1 MPEPLRGIADIR
13 GFFRTNDTP
22 IYFVSPTAFNLLG
35 IDRWVRDFHFVNY
48 FDSFGGSH
56 PNVFV
61 PKERPYREFESIED
75 INNYLLSHKEVRDL
89 IGEHGGQALFVF
101 FDEETEAL
109 AEEAGLKLAMPSA
122 ALRHRLDSKI
132 VTTQL
137 GNEAGVP
144 SVPNRLGHATSY
156 EELLDLATGLGHD
169 LVVQTPYG
177 DSGKTTFF
185 IHGEADWDKDAEH
198 MVDQELKVMKRIN
211 CRAVAVEAVLTR
223 HGTVVGPVMRDLT
236 GYPELT
242 PYRGG
247 WCGNDIFADALTP
260 ELRERARVLTQQFGD
275 RLATEGYLGFFEVD
289 YLVDLD
295 TGELYLGELNPRLSG
310 VTSMTNVT
318 VGAYADMPLFLLH
331 LIEFLDV
338 PYEIDVDEIN
348 ARWGRTE
355 AVDEWSQLVIKETR
369 SDVEL
374 LTAAPRTGL
383 WRLDDDGHASFIR
396 WGNDWHGIH
405 EAGEAFY
412 LQVLGEGDYRY
423 PGADL
428 GLLVSRCRMQDDDNR
443 LTPKA
448 RQWIDAIREQFT
460 GVPLASA
467 EAHDRPRDALA
478 FKASS

>member
-1 MPEPLRGIADIR
+1 MTEPLRGVADIR
-13 GFFRTNDTP
+13 GFFRTNRTP

-35 IDRWVRDFHFVNY
+35 IDRWVREFKFVNY

-61 PKERPYREFESIED
+61 PEERPYREFESIEE
-75 INNYLLSHKEVRDL
+75 INNYLLEHKEVRDL
-89 IGEHGGQALFVF
+89 VGDDGGLALFVF
-101 FDEETEAL
+101 FDEETEEL
-109 AEEAGLKLAMPSA
+109 AKELGLKMAMPPA

-144 SVPNRLGHATSY
+144 SVPNRLGKAATY
-156 EELLDLATGLGHD
+156 DELLELATGLGSD

-177 DSGKTTFF
+177 DSGKTTYF
-185 IHGEADWDKDAEH
+185 IRGEDDWDDELAGE
-198 MVDQELKVMKRIN
+198 ELKVMKRIN

-247 WCGNDIFADALTP
+247 WCGNDIFSEALSP
-260 ELRERARVLTQQFGD
+260 EHRERARVLTQQLGE
-275 RLATEGYLGFFEVD
+275 RLAGEGYRGFFEVD

-318 VGAYADMPLFLLH
+318 AGAYAEIPLFLLH

-338 PYEIDVDEIN
+338 PYEIDVDAIN
-348 ARWGRTE
+348 ERWGRTDS
-355 AVDEWSQLVIKETR
+355 VDDWSQLIIKETR
-369 SDVEL
+369 PEVEL

-383 WRLDDDGHASFIR
+383 WRLSTDGQASFAGG
-396 WGNDWHGIH
+396 GNDWHGIH
-405 EAGEAFY
+405 DDCEAFY

-428 GLLVSRCRMQDDDNR
+428 GLLVSRCRMQDDSNQ
-443 LTPKA
+443 LTSRA
-448 RQWIDAIREQFT
+448 RQWIGAIREQFT
-460 GVPLASA
+460 GVPIEPAQAA
-467 EAHDRPRDALA
+467 ERPRDALA
-478 FKASS
+478 FKTAT